1 MTEQQ
6 EVARNVFIGKVK
18 VLCGETGWPK
28 HEECANRV
36 LDRHLESFARDW
48 KELSGLEEELS
59 SVNYR
64 IKALQERKEEIND
77 KIRTAQKK
85 VNSYL
90 DEFGMEVGKKKFLN
104 KHLLL
109 SGTNST
115 NQDAIDGKE
124 YQVLTVHQIYSLTS
138 DGKDPYSEK
147 CYVGGKLY
155 VFSKDVVGITV
166 VNKIRLDC
174 HNFVNVLTDEEFL
187 ARTEKVRMAMADNA
201 QNEIGGMG
209 KPDTDKSYDEK
220 ADVVGLDDDPLGVL
234 PGLSKKYGIN
244 EDMVARICREAILVD
259 GGEGGRQ

>member
-28 HEECANRV
+28 HEDCANRV

-109 SGTNST
+109 SAPNST
-115 NQDAIDGKE
+115 TQDAKDGKE
-124 YQVLTVHQIYSLTS
+124 YKVLTVQHIESLTS

-147 CYVGGKLY
+147 CYVSGKLY
-155 VFSKDVVGITV
+155 AFSQDVVGITV
-166 VNKIRLDC
+166 VKKIRLDC
-174 HNFVNVLTDEEFL
+174 HNFVDVLTDEDFL

-201 QNEIGGMG
+201 QNVFGSMG
-209 KPDTDKSYDEK
+209 KPETNKSDDYK
-220 ADVVGLDDDPLGVL
+220 ADVVELDDEPVDVVELD
-234 PGLSKKYGIN
+234 K
-244 EDMVARICREAILVD
+244 EAD
-259 GGEGGRQ
+259 EHDER